1 MQSIK
6 RLSLRCSPLCLA
18 LLLASTGRAQQPDA
32 QLAALLERVD
42 VNAEHYTKTFKDLTA
57 EERRHFELFGP
68 DGKLSAQNRIVADL
82 IVYQSQ
88 RNAKRAVE
96 FRNIREVDGA
106 PVKQQTE
113 RLEKLF
119 ERLSKDDSADKEL
132 QRIIKESTRYDFG
145 YQLTG
150 YLFYKA
156 IASWKSA
163 QPLFRFESAGPV
175 RVGERELLRVN
186 FEQTQFKP
194 DMFGLSRIFDPAKF
208 TGPLMRGTYWIDQ
221 ATAEIWREHHEI
233 FFRDNQ
239 SSATHKV
246 IEVDF
251 DFAPSQYEVFLPQR
265 VVLQFFRAAKAKKD
279 APVTMYRTV
288 KVVSEFSDF
297 RRFNTEGKQ
306 ENLSRQ

>member
-6 RLSLRCSPLCLA
+6 RLSQRCSSLCLV
-18 LLLASTGRAQQPDA
+18 LLLASTGQAQQPDA
-32 QLAALLERVD
+32 QLTALLERIG
-42 VNAEHYTKTFKDLTA
+42 VNAENYTKTFKDLTA

-68 DGKLSAQNRIVADL
+68 DDKLEAQHRIVADL
-82 IVYQSQ
+82 IVYQAQ
-88 RNAKRAVE
+88 RNPNRAIE

-119 ERLSKDDSADKEL
+119 ERLTKDDSADKEM
-132 QRIIKESTRYDFG
+132 QRILKESTRYDFG
-145 YQLTG
+145 YQLSG

-156 IASWKSA
+156 MASWKKT
-163 QPLFRFESAGPV
+163 QPLFKFENAGPE

-186 FEQTQFKP
+186 FEQMQFKP
-194 DMFGLSRIFDPAKF
+194 DLFGLSHIFDPAKF
-208 TGPLMRGTYWIDQ
+208 VGPLMRGRYWIDLT
-221 ATAEIWREHHEI
+221 TAEIWREHHEI

-239 SSATHKV
+239 SAATHKV

-251 DFAPSQYEVFLPQR
+251 DFTPSKYEVFLPQR
-265 VVLQFFRAAKAKKD
+265 VVLQFFRPAKAKKA

-297 RRFNTEGKQ
+297 RRFNIEGKQ
-306 ENLSRQ
+306 ESLTR